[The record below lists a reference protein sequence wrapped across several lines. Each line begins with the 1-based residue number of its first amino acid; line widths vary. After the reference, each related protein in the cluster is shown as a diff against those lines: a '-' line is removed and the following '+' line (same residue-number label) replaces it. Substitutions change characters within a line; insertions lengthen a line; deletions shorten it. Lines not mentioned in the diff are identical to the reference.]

1 MLKWRTSCLKI
12 SMLSFW
18 EQVTYLFNAVDD
30 MREFDVDLFI
40 PEIVLADAG
49 IKCEEKMGE
58 ILK

>member
-1 MLKWRTSCLKI
+1 
-12 SMLSFW
+12 MLSFW

-49 IKCEEKMGE
+49 IKCEEKIGE